1 MSAERLES
9 MGIDS
14 QQVMQRFLG
23 KTDFLARMLK
33 AFEAEDAPKK
43 LQDALESGSMKEVE
57 HVARTIRGSAAN
69 LGFTDLNK
77 VSMALIKAARA
88 EDSAQVE
95 DLGAQVLEE
104 TKKAYAAIAVL
115 PEVYW

>member
-1 MSAERLES
+1 
-9 MGIDS
+9 MGIDA

-43 LQDALESGSMKEVE
+43 IADALESGDMKEIE
-57 HVARTIRGSAAN
+57 HVARTVRGSAAN
-69 LGFTDLNK
+69 LGFTELNK

-88 EDSAQVE
+88 CDSEQVAV
-95 DLGAQVLEE
+95 LGPQVLEE
-104 TKKAYAAIAVL
+104 AKKANAAIAAL
-115 PEVYW
+115 PDVFL